1 MKIFIGVIFLVNS
14 FFAVAETL
22 TVDQNNAT
30 LNFSGEH
37 VGMEFTGVFEQ
48 WQATLVLPP
57 AESPEISAS
66 FLLASA
72 KTGDSTYDGTLPE
85 EDWFHVKK
93 YPQATFKATKIVES
107 ANGFNVDGSLQL
119 KGKELPVS
127 FMLNQSDQGLSA
139 SFEVDRLAYGIG
151 VDSDPSADW
160 VSKMIGISLT
170 IKN

>member
-1 MKIFIGVIFLVNS
+1 MKFFIGIVLLVNS

-30 LNFSGEH
+30 LSFSGEH

-48 WQATLVLPP
+48 WQATLILPP

-66 FLLASA
+66 FSLASA

-93 YPQATFKATKIVES
+93 YPQATFNATQITEN
-107 ANGFNVDGSLQL
+107 ANGFKVDGTL
-119 KGKELPVS
+119 KLKDKSLPVS
-127 FMLNQSDQGLSA
+127 FDLERSGKGFSA

-160 VSKMIGISLT
+160 VSKMIGITLT
-170 IKN
+170 IKQ